1 MEICIFLGAGASAAE
16 NLPIQNELF
25 SNYFKN
31 SLPLHSY
38 SKMNTNLRVFFKEM
52 FNIDVL
58 LDDIDKVNFPTF
70 EEVLGI
76 LDMAEQRRE
85 SFKNFGTD
93 TYNNRS
99 GSINLLRQY
108 LILLTA
114 NSINNPAKA
123 SNKYHELLL
132 NNLMKKDQLLSTTF
146 ISVNYDI
153 HIDNT
158 ISKLYN
164 KEKMPVMLDYGVDFA
179 NFNFKDSSW
188 KRPCGKTIKL
198 YKIHGSLNWLY
209 CPICSSLTLTP
220 YEGGVMRILNNQDEA
235 TCLNCN
241 ERTIPIIVPPTYF
254 KNMSNVYLSSVWN
267 KAEASL
273 RKADLIIFCGYSFPE
288 ADIHIKYMLKRVQTS
303 RNKKPL
309 KIMVFNNH
317 ENKLESALKKEE
329 MRYKRF
335 LGEDIIFTKHSFQ
348 DFAMDPYKYI
358 SFIKNDNES

>member
-16 NLPIQNELF
+16 NLPIQNEIF
-25 SNYFKN
+25 SNYFKYT
-31 SLPLHSY
+31 LPLHPY
-38 SKMNTNLRVFFKEM
+38 SKMNVKLREFFKEF

-58 LDDIDKVNFPTF
+58 DDDIDSVNFPTF

-93 TYNNRS
+93 TYNNKNN
-99 GSINLLRQY
+99 SINILRQY
-108 LILLTA
+108 VILLTA
-114 NSINNPAKA
+114 NSINNA
-123 SNKYHELLL
+123 SKSCNKYHELLL
-132 NNLMKKDQLLSTTF
+132 NNLLKANQLLNTTF

-158 ISKLYN
+158 ISKLYD
-164 KEKMPVMLDYGVDFA
+164 KDKRPLMLDYGVDFA
-179 NFNFKDSSW
+179 NFDFKESSW
-188 KRPCGKTIKL
+188 QRPIGQTIKL

-220 YEGGVMRILNNQDEA
+220 YEGGVIRILNNQDEA
-235 TCLNCN
+235 TCLNCS
-241 ERTIPIIVPPTYF
+241 EYTIPIIVPPTYF
-254 KNMSNVYLSSVWN
+254 KNMSNVYLSTVWN

-273 RKADLIIFCGYSFPE
+273 RKADVIIFCGYSFPE

-303 RNKKPL
+303 RNNNPL
-309 KIMVFNNH
+309 KIIVFNNH
-317 ENKLESALKKEE
+317 KDKLISTLEKEE

-335 LGEDIIFTKHSFQ
+335 LGEDIIFTRDSFQ
-348 DFAMDPYKYI
+348 DFAKNPCKYI
-358 SFIKNDNES
+358 NLVEKHN